1 MRLFYGLRY
10 SLLCK
15 LIIETGRLI
24 MCLMSVMSITDCF
37 NDRLWWCIS
46 TEMKRVRINAGDLID
61 AYRRYHGQVQTF
73 LLLLLCFYTFLVD
86 QPIDPLFKNHENIG
100 RAGEE
105 QFVIDACAI
114 TKRAV
119 VVATTQSKHM
129 LFPFTDDMKEETKS
143 SNRYKII
150 RF

>member
-15 LIIETGRLI
+15 LIIEMGRLI

-46 TEMKRVRINAGDLID
+46 TETKRVRINAGDLID

-73 LLLLLCFYTFLVD
+73 LLLLLRFYTFLVD
-86 QPIDPLFKNHENIG
+86 QPIDPFLKI
-100 RAGEE
+100 
-105 QFVIDACAI
+105 
-114 TKRAV
+114 
-119 VVATTQSKHM
+119 
-129 LFPFTDDMKEETKS
+129 MKTSDGQVKS
-143 SNRYKII
+143 SSSLMPAPSPSVPLSLLPLRQNICFFHSPMI
-150 RF
+150 